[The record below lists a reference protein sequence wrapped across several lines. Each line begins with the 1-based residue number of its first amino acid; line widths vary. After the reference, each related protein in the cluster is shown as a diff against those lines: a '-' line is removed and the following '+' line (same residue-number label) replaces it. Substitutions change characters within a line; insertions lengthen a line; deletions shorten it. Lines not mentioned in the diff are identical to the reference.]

1 LLLILEIILLFI
13 HISYKNGIIPS
24 YFKGL
29 GMTEEIQ
36 EEQLTE
42 IRVFKKKKA
51 KKADE
56 KRPKLSKKKKARLV
70 LKKAAKKHK
79 DEKKKQAKKKA
90 KKTKNKNKTL

>member
-1 LLLILEIILLFI
+1 LEIILLFI
-13 HISYKNGIIPS
+13 NISYKNGIIPS
-24 YFKGL
+24 YFKGQC
-29 GMTEEIQ
+29 MTEDIQ

-42 IRVFKKKKA
+42 IRVFKKKKV

-90 KKTKNKNKTL
+90 KKTKNKYLQ